1 MGKCI
6 FELSKNGEFMNKYIR
21 FLKDSKY
28 RFNILDKLGFY
39 RSWSDEK
46 YLKKCYKLRL
56 GRPLDLSNPKTFN
69 EKLQWLKLYNRQSIY
84 TNMVDKYSVKKIVAD
99 KIGEEYII
107 PTLGVWNSFD
117 EIDFDTLPEQFVLK
131 CTHDSGGLAICR
143 DKSKFDVDSAKQKIE
158 KSLNRNYYYY
168 GREWPYKDV
177 KPRII
182 AEKYMED
189 KSSDVLNVYKIFTFD
204 GEPKIIQAIQG
215 DKTAS
220 ETIDYFDTE
229 WNFLNMRQNFPNSTT
244 HLHKP
249 ETLPKMLELARVL
262 AKGVA
267 PFLRVDFYEINGE
280 VYFSEFTFYSDS
292 GMARFDP
299 EEWDL
304 RLGEMIKLP
313 TKDV

>member
-1 MGKCI
+1 
-6 FELSKNGEFMNKYIR
+6 MNKYIR

-69 EKLQWLKLYNRQSIY
+69 EKLQWLKLYDRRSVY
-84 TNMVDKYSVKKIVAD
+84 TNMVDKYEVKRIVAD
-99 KIGEEYII
+99 RIGEEYII

-182 AEKYMED
+182 AEQYMED
-189 KSSDVLNVYKIFTFD
+189 TETAELRDYKFFCFD
-204 GEPKIIQAIQG
+204 GEVKALFIASDRYKEGEETKFDFFDADFNHLPFCQGHPNADVPPK
-215 DKTAS
+215 
-220 ETIDYFDTE
+220 
-229 WNFLNMRQNFPNSTT
+229 
-244 HLHKP
+244 KP
-249 ETLPKMLELARVL
+249 VCYDEMIML
-262 AKGVA
+262 AKKLSQGV
-267 PFLRVDFYEINGE
+267 PQVRIDFYEVDGR
-280 VYFSEFTFYSDS
+280 VYFGEFTLFHYS
-292 GMARFDP
+292 GTVPFVP
-299 EEWDL
+299 EIWDQAFGEW
-304 RLGEMIKLP
+304 ITLP
-313 TKDV
+313 EKDV